1 MLQPGGGGQPRLLF
15 AAKHWVETED
25 GKGYVETPKATRGIP
40 HHLVPGVHAC
50 FDEYLEA
57 LEHVRRTAQNDV
69 SAVDSIMVLPC
80 SPWAQALPP
89 VLEATADLSTRLCVR
104 DPTLASVVSGCA
116 YLPDATDE
124 RDALL
129 REPLFRRPSQTSVSD
144 NPWTTSYEYMDT
156 FFNAANHL
164 VLLARQLNVKDDNP
178 ISSLWCAMNDFVTQ
192 DGSTEDV
199 YPDDYHG
206 RAHAI
211 FAADALLL
219 LSCMYPSTW
228 SVSHDMIHPTWAAAV
243 PALHQHV
250 RATGMCA
257 PLCQL
262 VDEELLAQGRQWWK
276 PFAHVRRAAED
287 RPRRAPV
294 LAQRV
299 VPGEWRAPAP
309 RRAARARRPH
319 NVSPETRDRVRT
331 ALEKAVQAAWL
342 VHSPDG
348 VQRPPVECLAHE
360 AATPADVRRPHD
372 RPHLCRRR
380 EPGHRRAR
388 LPRRP
393 QALPVPAGVHAGDGR
408 PHRRRAL
415 PGGAQRGR
423 PQPPP
428 LVGRRHSQGRR
439 HRAVGEGVLAGT
451 NEADDDAFG
460 TRADKI
466 VGCRDQR
473 AAWDANV
480 SYLAPVFAEVRPP
493 LPRERRMR
501 GKHGT
506 AWGMQQYAT
515 EQRMEQQ
522 QVTDTEAKARAAFE
536 AAVCSDAARPP
547 SSTRPAMR
555 QIRTT
560 RATRGA
566 TRGWGSRARLR
577 QITAQRRARGEGA
590 TERVI
595 VNGFCGRKRHSQ
607 HERRGGPDVL
617 RVGVCAHPRAR
628 LHTRRGTG

>member
-1 MLQPGGGGQPRLLF
+1 MLQPGGGGQPGALF

-276 PFAHVRRAAED
+276 PFSTSDARRKTVPTSTRARAARGTRKTACD
-287 RPRRAPV
+287 CSSTRCTSTTAGTTCRPRRAT
-294 LAQRV
+294 AC
-299 VPGEWRAPAP
+299 
-309 RRAARARRPH
+309 ARR
-319 NVSPETRDRVRT
+319 S
-331 ALEKAVQAAWL
+331 
-342 VHSPDG
+342 
-348 VQRPPVECLAHE
+348 
-360 AATPADVRRPHD
+360 RR
-372 RPHLCRRR
+372 RCRRR
-380 EPGHRRAR
+380 GSCTRPTASSGRPSSAPRMRRR
-388 LPRRP
+388 RRP
-393 QALPVPAGVHAGDGR
+393 TSAG
-408 PHRRRAL
+408 P
-415 PGGAQRGR
+415 
-423 PQPPP
+423 
-428 LVGRRHSQGRR
+428 
-439 HRAVGEGVLAGT
+439 
-451 NEADDDAFG
+451 
-460 TRADKI
+460 
-466 VGCRDQR
+466 
-473 AAWDANV
+473 
-480 SYLAPVFAEVRPP
+480 
-493 LPRERRMR
+493 
-501 GKHGT
+501 
-506 AWGMQQYAT
+506 
-515 EQRMEQQ
+515 
-522 QVTDTEAKARAAFE
+522 
-536 AAVCSDAARPP
+536 
-547 SSTRPAMR
+547 
-555 QIRTT
+555 
-560 RATRGA
+560 
-566 TRGWGSRARLR
+566 
-577 QITAQRRARGEGA
+577 
-590 TERVI
+590 
-595 VNGFCGRKRHSQ
+595 
-607 HERRGGPDVL
+607 
-617 RVGVCAHPRAR
+617 
-628 LHTRRGTG
+628 